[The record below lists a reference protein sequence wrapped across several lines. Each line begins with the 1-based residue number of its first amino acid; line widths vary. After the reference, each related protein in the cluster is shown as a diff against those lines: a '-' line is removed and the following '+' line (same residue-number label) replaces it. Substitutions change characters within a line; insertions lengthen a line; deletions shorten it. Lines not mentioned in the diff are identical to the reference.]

1 MRGYLIDSTGKL
13 SVKTE
18 QSSNG
23 QLMLPKAYQRY
34 TAGIQKGMVLKMKG
48 LVSMTTG
55 IVTGVA
61 VGTAVGMVM
70 KQMKTSKSGSK
81 TKKMTSMALN
91 AMGEAFHNMANHVR

>member
-1 MRGYLIDSTGKL
+1 MKNRKL
-13 SVKTE
+13 DVTTVE
-18 QSSNG
+18 LGIVDAQSR
-23 QLMLPKAYQRY
+23 KERR
-34 TAGIQKGMVLKMKG
+34 KRKMKG

-61 VGTAVGMVM
+61 VGTAVGMAVKKM
-70 KQMKTSKSGSK
+70 KPSKQGTK